1 MLSPVSFRVRQQ
13 LALKMAGSRADVP
26 NQSGVGCPT
35 KGAGLAARG
44 KISRMPRSDNCA
56 SWTLSEH
63 HCMAEESK
71 DSFEGVYRTEVQGKR
86 IVGDGF
92 THSRWLHKP
101 PHTVAQH
108 TSIKTTSSTTS
119 KTLSRAFALEFR
131 QHLVVV
137 FGPPATELTAN
148 HGPHTTTMSSSI
160 ELPQAYAPTTSPQ
173 QGLYPLRSPH
183 EICSN
188 SNRSSHPQPLQTKS
202 SKHTSSEHTP
212 NMSAYNTNFMGQS
225 NVAYDGTISDLS
237 SNVYSSFVPQGSDMQ
252 LYGEPEKPQKRVS
265 FAPLSSYQ
273 NNANGGTVC
282 MQQIENTPSSGTEWA
297 PLATDIPALNFDSD
311 FSPTFTNETS
321 GSTDPSPTLS
331 VEALEYEGEFSNL
344 FHGLSDF
351 NSADPSP
358 VILDDLAI
366 DDQNMPSLFEA
377 PKQFSVAPRAV
388 SLAGY
393 ECSPVSAALAS
404 PKPAVLGA
412 VSSGVRKN
420 KRAAKVL
427 PEINPDLIEDPV
439 ERKRAKN
446 TAAARKSRQKKVD
459 NEAELGAQIK
469 QLQLEKQELRMA
481 LVAMHKQLNIAR
493 GLPANA
499 GIAET
504 YGTAFQS

>member
-1 MLSPVSFRVRQQ
+1 
-13 LALKMAGSRADVP
+13 
-26 NQSGVGCPT
+26 
-35 KGAGLAARG
+35 
-44 KISRMPRSDNCA
+44 
-56 SWTLSEH
+56 
-63 HCMAEESK
+63 
-71 DSFEGVYRTEVQGKR
+71 
-86 IVGDGF
+86 
-92 THSRWLHKP
+92 
-101 PHTVAQH
+101 
-108 TSIKTTSSTTS
+108 
-119 KTLSRAFALEFR
+119 
-131 QHLVVV
+131 
-137 FGPPATELTAN
+137 
-148 HGPHTTTMSSSI
+148 
-160 ELPQAYAPTTSPQ
+160 
-173 QGLYPLRSPH
+173 
-183 EICSN
+183 
-188 SNRSSHPQPLQTKS
+188 
-202 SKHTSSEHTP
+202 
-212 NMSAYNTNFMGQS
+212 MSAYNTNFNEQS
-225 NVAYDGTISDLS
+225 NVAYDGTFSDLS
-237 SNVYSSFVPQGSDMQ
+237 SNEFSGFLPQGADMQ
-252 LYGEPEKPQKRVS
+252 LFGEPEKPQKSVS
-265 FAPLSSYQ
+265 FAPLPSYQ
-273 NNANGGTVC
+273 NNVNSGTVC

-331 VEALEYEGEFSNL
+331 VEALDHGEFSNL
-344 FHGLSDF
+344 FYGLSDF

-358 VILDDLAI
+358 VILDDLAV

-393 ECSPVSAALAS
+393 ESSPMSASLAS

-446 TAAARKSRQKKVD
+446 TAAARKSRQRKVD
-459 NEAELGAQIK
+459 NEAELETQVK
-469 QLQLEKQELRMA
+469 QLQLEKQELSMA